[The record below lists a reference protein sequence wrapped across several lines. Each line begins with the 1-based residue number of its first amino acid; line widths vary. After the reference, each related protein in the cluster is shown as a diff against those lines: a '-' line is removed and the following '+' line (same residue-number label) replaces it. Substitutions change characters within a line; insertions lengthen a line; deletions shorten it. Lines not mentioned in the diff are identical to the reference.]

1 MTPEQKNTCIMCR
14 TKLVAKGSKVEIER
28 IKTWA
33 KKGKAWAISM
43 LADRYIHGV
52 GVKQSSTNG
61 TSVQVED
68 RNTKNISII
77 L

>member
-1 MTPEQKNTCIMCR
+1 VVNVNNETYFAFTCLDITR
-14 TKLVAKGSKVEIER
+14 VFVQLDIP
-28 IKTWA
+28 
-33 KKGKAWAISM
+33 
-43 LADRYIHGV
+43 
-52 GVKQSSTNG
+52 STNG